1 MTSGIVGARRHALSW
16 ITSHRRPVDA
26 TVYVLVAV
34 AAAVLQL
41 AGLWE
46 FFSLLAVPVS
56 AWWTLATAL
65 PACVVVL
72 FRDRFPLAALLAAV
86 VILLVDLL
94 TVGGLVPLLVVLDTL
109 YAATRDASARRR
121 RIILVAVALAV
132 VVVAGAALAATGEVR
147 IAAVMALQMGAL
159 LGTTY
164 WYGTAVAQ
172 SRELVALHRQRAEDA
187 EALAAGA
194 RQAAVQSEREA
205 MARELHDLVAGHV
218 SAMAIRAE
226 ASLASPADSGRDRA
240 ALRSVR
246 DSGLDAHEALRTM
259 ISVLR
264 APGTDI
270 AAPRRRED
278 VAGLVEAARS
288 SGLRITVHDEIRG
301 PLPGPVDQATA
312 RIVQEALANCLRH
325 AAGAVVDVRLTEDD
339 AEVNVRVDSHGGA
352 TLGHPGLEGS
362 GWGLELIRERARAL
376 GGDLTAGEDGEGW
389 TVRARLPKTASV

>member
-34 AAAVLQL
+34 AAAGLQL

-86 VILLVDLL
+86 AILLVDLL

-226 ASLASPADSGRDRA
+226 ASLASPADPGRDRA
-240 ALRSVR
+240 ALRAVR

-325 AAGAVVDVRLTEDD
+325 AAGAVVDLHLTEDD
-339 AEVNVRVDSHGGA
+339 AEVKVRVDSRGGT

>member
-1 MTSGIVGARRHALSW
+1 MTSGIVGVHRRALRW
-16 ITSHRRPVDA
+16 TTNHRRPVDA
-26 TVYVLVAV
+26 AIYALVAV
-34 AAAVLQL
+34 AAALLQL

-56 AWWTLATAL
+56 PWWTLATAL

-72 FRDRFPLAALLAAV
+72 VRDRFPLAALLAATA
-86 VILLVDLL
+86 ILFVDLL

-109 YAATRDASARRR
+109 YATTRDASARRR
-121 RIILVAVALAV
+121 RMILIAVALSV
-132 VVVAGAALAATGEVR
+132 VVVAVAALAATGEVR

-226 ASLASPADSGRDRA
+226 ASLASPADPVRDRA
-240 ALRSVR
+240 ALRAVR

-270 AAPRRRED
+270 AAPRRRD
-278 VAGLVEAARS
+278 DLTGLVEAARS
-288 SGLRITVHDEIRG
+288 SGLRVTVHDDIRG

-325 AAGAVVDVRLTEDD
+325 AAGAVVDVHLTEDD
-339 AEVNVRVDSHGGA
+339 SEVKVRVDSHGGA

-362 GWGLELIRERARAL
+362 GWGIELIRERARAL

-389 TVRARLPKTASV
+389 TVRARLPKTTSV

>member
-1 MTSGIVGARRHALSW
+1 MTSEIVGARRHALSW

-72 FRDRFPLAALLAAV
+72 FRDRFPLAALLAAAA
-86 VILLVDLL
+86 ILLVDLL

-226 ASLASPADSGRDRA
+226 ASLASPADPGRDRA
-240 ALRSVR
+240 ALRAVR

-264 APGTDI
+264 APGADI

-325 AAGAVVDVRLTEDD
+325 AAGAVVDLHLTEDD
-339 AEVNVRVDSHGGA
+339 AEVKVRVDSRGGT